1 MASQES
7 LDLVYMQTA
16 LLHASL
22 SKATRAKVGSCLV
35 TKQGVCLTGYNGTPA
50 GMDNTC
56 EIFEHITFTRE
67 VKSYTKPE
75 VLHAELNCLMKAARE
90 GISILGGTIYITL
103 SPCIQCSAMLIQA
116 GIQRVVYLQ
125 QYRCSEGLDL
135 LRKAGIIVDK
145 MEL

>member
-35 TKQGVCLTGYNGTPA
+35 TKQGVCLTGYNGNYS
-50 GMDNTC
+50 GGSNVC
-56 EIFEHITFTRE
+56 EDEHG
-67 VKSYTKPE
+67 VTKPT
-75 VLHAELNCLMKAARE
+75 VIHSELNCVLRAAKE
-90 GISILGGTIYITL
+90 GISVLGSTLYVTL
-103 SPCIQCSAMLIQA
+103 SPCQSCASMLIQA
-116 GIQRVVYLQ
+116 GIKRVVYLQ

>member
-1 MASQES
+1 MASRES

-35 TKQGVCLTGYNGTPA
+35 TKQGVCLTGYNGNYSGGGNVCEDEY
-50 GMDNTC
+50 GM
-56 EIFEHITFTRE
+56 
-67 VKSYTKPE
+67 TKPT
-75 VLHAELNCLMKAARE
+75 VIHSELNCVLRAAKE
-90 GISILGGTIYITL
+90 GISVLDSTLYVTL
-103 SPCIQCSAMLIQA
+103 SPCQSCASMLIQA

-135 LRKAGIIVDK
+135 LRKAGIIVNK
-145 MEL
+145 MEV